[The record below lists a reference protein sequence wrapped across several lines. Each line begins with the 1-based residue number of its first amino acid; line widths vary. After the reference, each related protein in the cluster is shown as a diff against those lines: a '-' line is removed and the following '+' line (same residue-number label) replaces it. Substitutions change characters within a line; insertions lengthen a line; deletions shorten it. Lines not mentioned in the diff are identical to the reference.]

1 MLETSQAPKFD
12 LRAIFCHAP
21 GMSLLRSVA
30 RYALREGAA
39 AIAIEAG
46 NRIGAAIGR
55 RAARKISPPPPPK
68 PPEPDEE

>member
-1 MLETSQAPKFD
+1 
-12 LRAIFCHAP
+12 
-21 GMSLLRSVA
+21 MSLLRSVA

-46 NRIGAAIGR
+46 NRIGAALGR